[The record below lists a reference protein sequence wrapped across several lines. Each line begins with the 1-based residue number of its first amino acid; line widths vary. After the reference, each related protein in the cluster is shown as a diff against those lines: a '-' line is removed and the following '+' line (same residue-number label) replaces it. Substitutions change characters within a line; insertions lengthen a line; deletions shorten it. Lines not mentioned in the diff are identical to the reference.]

1 MNLLTLYI
9 GVAIIKLMFLDR
21 GSQVIKEGLSIS
33 ALQHDLIAENI
44 ANISTPGYR
53 RKDANF
59 KMTLSGMM
67 NEGIP
72 MQRTHSGHI
81 PFNFNPGQMN
91 SIIRN
96 DNTTSVNSFGNNVDL
111 DKEMVGMATNNTY
124 FNALTSFANKKFRM
138 LDSVISERVV

>member
-1 MNLLTLYI
+1 LNLLTLYI

-81 PFNFNPGQMN
+81 PFQ
-91 SIIRN
+91 
-96 DNTTSVNSFGNNVDL
+96 L
-111 DKEMVGMATNNTY
+111 
-124 FNALTSFANKKFRM
+124 
-138 LDSVISERVV
+138 